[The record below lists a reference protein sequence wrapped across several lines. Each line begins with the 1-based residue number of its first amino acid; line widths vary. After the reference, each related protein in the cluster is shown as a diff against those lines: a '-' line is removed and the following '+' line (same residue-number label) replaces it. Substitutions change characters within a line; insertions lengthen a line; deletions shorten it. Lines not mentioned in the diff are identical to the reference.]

1 MQKIGMRNIKTA
13 IAVFLCVSIS
23 KIFKMQY
30 PFYSAIATVIAMQS
44 SVTASFNAGKVRM
57 LGTFVGA
64 LIGLIFS
71 IIYPNSVILC
81 GLGIIVIIYLCNILK
96 LKKSVT
102 ISCIVFIA
110 IMTNLKG
117 ENPLIY
123 STSRCV
129 DTFLGI
135 AIAVIVNYLI
145 VPPKHIGKILFNLN
159 QVIDNIFIMAGT
171 ITCNNEKIYPE
182 ELYNYILNLEG
193 NLKIYTQEIRL
204 NKKDEFEIEKIKS
217 MLNKF
222 HEVYHHLSFIN
233 SIDGVKQFNNR
244 NLTSLN
250 KLYNREMKQPIY
262 ENNDKNIIF
271 NYHVNEIIEIL
282 NELSK
287 ISITKE
293 DLLI

>member
-1 MQKIGMRNIKTA
+1 MYKIGMRNIKTA

-44 SVTASFNAGKVRM
+44 SVTESFNAGKVRM

-64 LIGLIFS
+64 LVGLIFS
-71 IIYPNSVILC
+71 LIYPNSEILC
-81 GLGIIVIIYLCNILK
+81 GLGIVAIIYFCNILK

-117 ENPLIY
+117 ENPLLY

-145 VPPKHIGKILFNLN
+145 VPPKHISKILSNLN

-171 ITCNNEKIYPE
+171 IICNNEQIHPE
-182 ELYNYILNLEG
+182 ELHEYILNLEA

-204 NKKDEFEIEKIKS
+204 NKKEAFQIGKIKD
-217 MLNKF
+217 MVKQF
-222 HEVYHHLSFIN
+222 HKVYHHLSFIN
-233 SIDGVKQFNNR
+233 SIEGSKQFNNE
-244 NLTSLN
+244 NLIGLN
-250 KLYNREMKQPIY
+250 KLYNHKIEQPRY

-271 NYHVNEIIEIL
+271 NYHTNEIIKIL

-287 ISITKE
+287 ISIKKE
-293 DLLI
+293 ELLI